1 MGEGE
6 EKRQSMLMVSMVLV
20 SRDLKAP
27 IKLNPGERF
36 IFTVDRTHNRET
48 QSNLKM
54 TQVNY
59 DSFAN
64 EAEIGDILL
73 IDGGML

>member
-1 MGEGE
+1 
-6 EKRQSMLMVSMVLV
+6 MVCARLG
-20 SRDLKAP
+20 RDLKAP
-27 IKLNPGERF
+27 IKLNPGEHF

-48 QSNLKM
+48 QSDLKM

-59 DSFAN
+59 DSFASD
-64 EAEIGDILL
+64 AEIGDILL